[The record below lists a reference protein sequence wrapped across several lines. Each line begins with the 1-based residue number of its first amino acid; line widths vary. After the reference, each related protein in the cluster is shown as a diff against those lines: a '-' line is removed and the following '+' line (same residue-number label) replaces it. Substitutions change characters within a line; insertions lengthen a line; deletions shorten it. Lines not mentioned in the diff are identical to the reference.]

1 MRAPTGRR
9 RVALASALLP
19 LLGACTDL
27 LAGRE
32 CTTDV
37 HPAVSVQIRDAR
49 TGSLLTGPATAVA
62 RDGAFADSSEVRTG
76 ESEARLALERPG
88 VYEVTVRKAGYRE
101 WTRTGVR
108 ARDGECHV
116 RTAQLRAELEPAS

>member
-1 MRAPTGRR
+1 MRDSGR
-9 RVALASALLP
+9 LAAAALLT
-19 LLGACTDL
+19 LLAACGNP

-49 TGSLLTGPATAVA
+49 TGSLLAGPATAVA
-62 RDGAFADSSEVRTG
+62 REGAFADSSEIRAG

-88 VYEVTVRKAGYRE
+88 VYAVTVRKAGYRD

-108 ARDGECHV
+108 ARDGQCHV
-116 RTAQLRAELEPAS
+116 RTAQLRAELEPAT

>member
-1 MRAPTGRR
+1 VRAPTGSRR
-9 RVALASALLP
+9 IPLASALLP
-19 LLGACTDL
+19 LLAACGNPLFGVD
-27 LAGRE
+27 

-37 HPAVSVQIRDAR
+37 KPAVSVEIWDAR
-49 TGSLLTGPATAVA
+49 SGAVLTGPATTVA
-62 RDGAFADSSEVRTG
+62 RDGAFADSSEIHTG

-116 RTAQLRAELEPAS
+116 RTARLRAELEPAS

>member
-1 MRAPTGRR
+1 MRAPKGSRSIP
-9 RVALASALLP
+9 LAAALLP
-19 LLGACTDL
+19 LLAACTDL

-37 HPAVSVQIRDAR
+37 HPAVSVEIRDAR

-62 RDGAFADSSEVRTG
+62 RDGAFADSSEVRAG

-116 RTAQLRAELEPAS
+116 RTARLRAELEPAA

>member
-1 MRAPTGRR
+1 MRAPTGIRR
-9 RVALASALLP
+9 IRLAAALLP
-19 LLGACTDL
+19 LLAGCGNPL
-27 LAGRE
+27 IGRE

-37 HPAVSVQIRDAR
+37 RPAVSVQIRDAR

-62 RDGAFADSSEVRTG
+62 RDGAFVDSSDIRTG

-88 VYEVTVRKAGYRE
+88 VYEVTVRRAGYRE

-116 RTAQLRAELEPAS
+116 RTVRLVAELEPAS